1 MEERAVWERAGG
13 TRQPKSRARVPSY
26 APVRPAVPPRKNT
39 LPPMPAKFQIGRE
52 RIEENRKSK
61 SIDDSA
67 AVIVELRQHLIEE
80 DTKLDG
86 NVIHR
91 PTIPSTVPQTIEE
104 LVSMIGGSTVEKE
117 NICSVFQQ
125 QEVDWQTVK
134 TLAFP
139 TSV

>member
-1 MEERAVWERAGG
+1 MWERSGG

-104 LVSMIGGSTVEKE
+104 LVSMVSGNNVEKE

-125 QEVDWQTVK
+125 QEVDWQMVK
-134 TLAFP
+134 PWPSRTFWIL
-139 TSV
+139 T